1 VFACGDVFVPTSIAL
16 RKNKKTKW
24 QMGRCMSNLKN
35 LAFVLVAVVAGLN
48 LVSFEVEA
56 QQITGNIRGTVLD
69 PSGAI
74 VQAATVTAKQIETGL
89 TREVITDRQGEYVLV
104 ELPIGHYQLEVQ
116 AKGFQQY
123 LQQGISLDVNETAT
137 IGIHLR
143 LGAETQQVEVNADA
157 ALVQNT
163 VSSLGET
170 VMEHEILDL
179 PLDGR
184 NFSQLGLLQPGV
196 VPLTPGLLEAGG
208 PARENQ
214 AYAVDGQRPESNNF
228 MIDGADN
235 ESSVD
240 GGFVLKPPIDAIAEF
255 KILSHNAN
263 AEFGRNTGSTTNIVT
278 RSGSNAFHGAAW
290 EFLRND
296 AMDSSD
302 YFTHGVQPLKQNQFG
317 ATFGGPIVKDK
328 TFFFGYYEGFRN
340 RQGETVPATVPS
352 VAERAGNFAELCT
365 SIPGDAFVGGLCTNT
380 TTNEPDFNGQL
391 LNFAMGPAPV
401 PIPNNQLPSI
411 DPTATNVL
419 PFFPMPNVGE
429 NGFIATQTLVE
440 NNDQFGLR
448 LDHYLSRAD
457 TLNFRYMFST
467 GPTTDPL
474 SPVGANVPGFP
485 VGEYNRAQNFVAQET
500 HIFSPTTIGVA
511 RFSYLRD
518 TFLLDE
524 HLNHESPSDLGFQY
538 APTLP
543 SAAGPPFIQVG
554 GYASVGD
561 PITGPRNTFQNTFDL
576 SGSLSWIHGRH
587 ELKFGGG
594 YRRDQI
600 NALQGIA
607 SNGFFVFTTFPLSD
621 GFASFLSGAPVVFLQ
636 GGGNFAREIRDR
648 AADAYGQDTYK
659 VNSRVTLNLGLR
671 YELPFPSTERHN
683 EVNLFVPGAQSRV
696 LPTAPAGLL
705 YPGDPGVPAGLIP
718 TQKTAFAP
726 RFGVAWDPRGDSKTV
741 VSVAYGIFYEPFY
754 TGEGGPLQDPVS
766 SPPFLKTQQISPV
779 NSFANPF
786 YTPNPFSQ
794 AFPEPM
800 TLLVVARN
808 LHLPY
813 AQDWNLNIQ
822 QSLGQDWLLQLGY
835 VGTTGVRLPRFIEG
849 NPPAFVPGAVTT
861 GNGCTPTVPC
871 PISTENNVNQ
881 RRLYSGCT
889 LANPNNCVYSSV
901 GEIAGVA
908 NSSYNAL
915 EASLRKRFNHGLS
928 FLASYTWSHSIDDV
942 SSFNITGSASQPV
955 AGENDLA
962 QNPFDLAAERGRSMF
977 DSHHRFVLSYQWSLP
992 FLQHSS
998 TWYGR
1003 VLGNWQLNGIFTAM
1017 SGGPFTVFD
1026 SNDVSLQGQAPEITG
1041 FSANRPNLVGNPNS
1055 GPRTPQEWFNKNAFQ
1070 QLQPDPLGRFEVFG
1084 DEGRNVVQGPGY
1096 VNWDASAF
1104 KNIRL
1109 TESKE
1114 LQFRGELFNLL
1125 NHTNLRLP
1133 VSDIESPTFGQIQSD
1148 VSPRVIQVALKFLF

>member
-1 VFACGDVFVPTSIAL
+1 
-16 RKNKKTKW
+16 
-24 QMGRCMSNLKN
+24 MSNWRR
-35 LAFVLVAVVAGLN
+35 LAFALVAVAAGLN
-48 LVSFEVEA
+48 FVSVNA
-56 QQITGNIRGTVLD
+56 VGQQITASIRGTVLD
-69 PSGAI
+69 PSGAV
-74 VQAATVTAKQIETGL
+74 VQAATVTTKQIETGL
-89 TREVITDRQGEYVLV
+89 KREAITDRQGEYVLV

-116 AKGFQQY
+116 AKGFQTY
-123 LQQGISLDVNETAT
+123 LQQGITLDVNETAT
-137 IGIHLR
+137 VGIHLK
-143 LGAETQQVEVNADA
+143 LGAETQQVEVNANA
-157 ALVQNT
+157 ALVQST
-163 VSSLGET
+163 VSSLGQT
-170 VMEHEILDL
+170 VMEREILDL

-208 PARENQ
+208 PARQNQ

-255 KILSHNAN
+255 KILSHDAN

-278 RSGSNAFHGAAW
+278 RSGSNSFHGAAW

-302 YFTHGVQPLKQNQFG
+302 YFTQSVQPLKQNQFG
-317 ATFGGPIVKDK
+317 ATFGGPILKDK

-352 VAERAGNFAELCT
+352 TAVKQGNFAEQCAPPA
-365 SIPGDAFVGGLCTNT
+365 SFDSNGLCSNT
-380 TTNEPDFNGQL
+380 QEQL
-391 LNFAMGPAPV
+391 SFFGTPV
-401 PIPNNQLPSI
+401 PFNQMTLFTPI

-419 PFFPMPNVGE
+419 PFFPLPNVGE
-429 NGFIATQTLVE
+429 NGFIATQTLSE

-448 LDHYLSRAD
+448 VDHYLSRAD
-457 TLNFRYMFST
+457 TLNFRYMYSS

-474 SPVGANVPGFP
+474 SPVRANVAGFP
-485 VGEYNRAQNFVAQET
+485 VGEYDRAQNSVAQET

-511 RFSYLRD
+511 RFSFLRN

-543 SAAGPPFIQVG
+543 SAAGPPFIQIG

-561 PITGPRNTFQNTFDL
+561 PITGPRNTFQNTVDG
-576 SGSLSWIHGRH
+576 SGSLSWIRGRH

-607 SNGFFVFTTFPLSD
+607 SNGFFVFSTFPYSD
-621 GFASFLSGAPVVFLQ
+621 GFASFLSGNPVVFLQ

-648 AADAYGQDTYK
+648 AVDAYGQDTYK
-659 VNSRVTLNLGLR
+659 VSSRLTLNLGLR

-683 EVNLFVPGAQSRV
+683 EVNLFVPGAQSTV
-696 LPTAPAGLL
+696 VPYAPAGLL

-726 RFGVAWDPRGDSKTV
+726 RVGVAWDPPGNSTTV
-741 VSVAYGIFYEPFY
+741 ATAAYGLFYEPYY

-766 SPPFLKTQQISPV
+766 SPPYLKTQQISFPV

-813 AQDWNLNIQ
+813 AQDWNLNVQ
-822 QSLGQDWLLQLGY
+822 RSFGENWLVQIGY

-849 NPPAFVPGAVTT
+849 NPPVFVPGADTT
-861 GNGCTPTVPC
+861 SAGCSPASPC
-871 PISTENNVNQ
+871 LNSTEDNVNQ

-889 LANPNNCVYSSV
+889 LANPNNCIYSSV
-901 GEIAGVA
+901 GEIASVA

-915 EASLRKRFNHGLS
+915 EASLRKRFSHGLS
-928 FLASYTWSHSIDDV
+928 FLASYTWSHAIDDV

-962 QNPFDLAAERGRSMF
+962 QNPFDLGAERGRSMF

-992 FLQHSS
+992 FLEHYSN
-998 TWYGR
+998 WYGH

-1017 SGGPFTVFD
+1017 SGGGAAV
-1026 SNDVSLQGQAPEITG
+1026 L
-1041 FSANRPNLVGNPNS
+1041 
-1055 GPRTPQEWFNKNAFQ
+1055 
-1070 QLQPDPLGRFEVFG
+1070 
-1084 DEGRNVVQGPGY
+1084 
-1096 VNWDASAF
+1096 ASHA
-1104 KNIRL
+1104 
-1109 TESKE
+1109 
-1114 LQFRGELFNLL
+1114 
-1125 NHTNLRLP
+1125 
-1133 VSDIESPTFGQIQSD
+1133 
-1148 VSPRVIQVALKFLF
+1148 

>member
-1 VFACGDVFVPTSIAL
+1 MGKSMRSAKTLTLFLMALLTSL
-16 RKNKKTKW
+16 N
-24 QMGRCMSNLKN
+24 
-35 LAFVLVAVVAGLN
+35 VVG
-48 LVSFEVEA
+48 
-56 QQITGNIRGTVLD
+56 QQITGSIRGTVSD
-69 PSGAI
+69 QSGAI

-89 TREVITDRQGEYVLV
+89 TRVAITDRQGEYVLV
-104 ELPIGHYQLEVQ
+104 ELPIGHYQLETQ
-116 AKGFQQY
+116 AKGFQTY
-123 LQQGISLDVNETAT
+123 LQQGISLDVNQTAT
-137 IGIHLR
+137 VGIHLK
-143 LGAETQQVEVNADA
+143 LGSETQQVEVSANA
-157 ALVQNT
+157 ALVQST
-163 VSSLGET
+163 VSSLGQT

-208 PARENQ
+208 PARQNQ

-235 ESSVD
+235 VSSVD

-278 RSGSNAFHGAAW
+278 RSGSNSFHGAAW

-302 YFTHGVQPLKQNQFG
+302 YFTQSVQPLKQNQFG

-328 TFFFGYYEGFRN
+328 TFFFGYYESFRN
-340 RQGETVPATVPS
+340 RQGETAPATVPS
-352 VAERAGNFAELCT
+352 AAERTGNFGQLCM
-365 SIPGDAFVGGLCTNT
+365 SINGDSINQSSGLCVNSQGQ
-380 TTNEPDFNGQL
+380 PDPNGQL
-391 LNFAMGPAPV
+391 TFFGTPV
-401 PIPNNQLPSI
+401 PFNQMTIFTPI
-411 DPTATNVL
+411 DPVAANVL
-419 PFFPMPNVGE
+419 PFFPQPNVGV
-429 NGFIATQTLVE
+429 NGFTATQTLSE

-448 LDHYLSRAD
+448 VDHYLSRAD

-474 SPVGANVPGFP
+474 SPIGANVPGFP
-485 VGEYNRAQNFVAQET
+485 VGEYDRAQNFVSQET
-500 HIFSPTTIGVA
+500 HVFSPKTIGVA
-511 RFSYLRD
+511 RFSYLRNK
-518 TFLLDE
+518 FLLDE
-524 HLNHESPSDLGFQY
+524 HLNHESLTDLGFQY
-538 APTLP
+538 APTLA

-576 SGSLSWIHGRH
+576 SGSLSWIRGRH

-607 SNGFFVFTTFPLSD
+607 TNGFFVFAGIPSFENFIYND
-621 GFASFLSGAPVVFLQ
+621 GFANFLSGNPVVFLQ

-648 AADAYGQDTYK
+648 ALDAYGQDTYK
-659 VNSRVTLNLGLR
+659 VNSRLTLNLGLR

-683 EVNLFVPGAQSRV
+683 QVNLFVPGAQSTV
-696 LPTAPAGLL
+696 LPNAPAGLL

-726 RFGVAWDPRGDSKTV
+726 RFGLAWDPRGDSKTV
-741 VSVAYGIFYEPFY
+741 VSAAYGIFYEPYY

-766 SPPFLKTQQISPV
+766 SPPYLKTQEIGFPV

-786 YTPNPFSQ
+786 YTPNPFGQ
-794 AFPEPM
+794 VFPEPM

-822 QSLGQDWLLQLGY
+822 RSFGQDWLFQVGY

-849 NPPAFVPGAVTT
+849 NPPVFVPGVDKTST
-861 GNGCTPTVPC
+861 GCAPPNLPC
-871 PISTENNVNQ
+871 PISNENNVNQ

-901 GEIAGVA
+901 GEITSGA

-915 EASLRKRFNHGLS
+915 ETSLRKRFSHGLS
-928 FLASYTWSHSIDDV
+928 FLVSYTWSHSIDDV

-977 DSHHRFVLSYQWSLP
+977 DSYNRLVLSYQWALP

-998 TWYGR
+998 CWYGH

-1041 FSANRPNLVGNPNS
+1041 FSANRPNLIGNPNS
-1055 GPRTPQEWFNKNAFQ
+1055 GPRTPQEWFNVGAFQ
-1070 QLQPDPLGRFEVFG
+1070 QLQPDLLGRFEVFG
-1084 DEGRNVVQGPGY
+1084 NEGRNVVQGPGY
-1096 VNWDASAF
+1096 VNWDFSAF

-1109 TESKE
+1109 AESKE
-1114 LQFRGELFNLL
+1114 LQFRGELFNVL
-1125 NHTNLRLP
+1125 NHTNFRLP

>member
-1 VFACGDVFVPTSIAL
+1 MGKSMRSAKTLTLFLMALLTSL
-16 RKNKKTKW
+16 N
-24 QMGRCMSNLKN
+24 
-35 LAFVLVAVVAGLN
+35 VAG
-48 LVSFEVEA
+48 
-56 QQITGNIRGTVLD
+56 QQITGSIRGTVLD

-74 VQAATVTAKQIETGL
+74 VQAASVTAKQIETGL
-89 TREVITDRQGEYVLV
+89 TRVALTDRQGEYVLV

-116 AKGFQQY
+116 AKGFQKY

-137 IGIHLR
+137 VGIHLT
-143 LGAETQQVEVNADA
+143 LGSETQQVEVSANA
-157 ALVQNT
+157 ALVQST
-163 VSSLGET
+163 VSSLGQT
-170 VMEHEILDL
+170 VMEREILDL

-208 PARENQ
+208 PARQNQ

-235 ESSVD
+235 VSSVD
-240 GGFVLKPPIDAIAEF
+240 GGFVLKPPIDAIGEF

-278 RSGSNAFHGAAW
+278 RSGSNSFHGAAW

-296 AMDSSD
+296 AMDASD
-302 YFTHGVQPLKQNQFG
+302 YFSQSVQPLKQNQFG
-317 ATFGGPIVKDK
+317 TTFGGPILKDK

-352 VAERAGNFAELCT
+352 AAERQGNFGQLCT
-365 SIPGDAFVGGLCTNT
+365 SIPTDAFVGGICTNT
-380 TTNEPDFNGQL
+380 QTNTPDPNGQL
-391 LNFAMGPAPV
+391 TLFGMNV
-401 PIPNNQLPSI
+401 PNNQMTIFTPI
-411 DPTATNVL
+411 NPIATNLL
-419 PFFPMPNVGE
+419 PFFPLPNVGA
-429 NGFIATQTLVE
+429 NGFTATQTLSA

-457 TLNFRYMFST
+457 TLNFRYMYSS

-485 VGEYNRAQNFVAQET
+485 VGEYDRAQNFVAQET
-500 HIFSPTTIGVA
+500 HIFSPTTIAVA
-511 RFSYLRD
+511 RFSYLRN

-524 HLNHESPSDLGFQY
+524 HLNHESLSDLGFQY
-538 APTLP
+538 APTLA
-543 SAAGPPFIQVG
+543 SAEGPPFIQVG

-561 PITGPRNTFQNTFDL
+561 PITGPRNTLQNTFDL

-587 ELKFGGG
+587 EFKFGGG

-607 SNGFFVFTTFPLSD
+607 TNGFFVFEGIPSYEDFIYND
-621 GFASFLSGAPVVFLQ
+621 GFANFLSGNPVVFLQ
-636 GGGNFAREIRDR
+636 GGGDFAREIRDR
-648 AADAYGQDTYK
+648 ALDAYAQDNYK
-659 VNSRVTLNLGLR
+659 ATSRLTLNLGLR
-671 YELPFPSTERHN
+671 YELPFPATENKNR
-683 EVNLFVPGAQSRV
+683 VNLFVPGAQSRV

-726 RFGVAWDPRGDSKTV
+726 RVGFAWDPRGDAKTV
-741 VSVAYGIFYEPFY
+741 VSAAYGIFYEPFY
-754 TGEGGPLQDPVS
+754 NGEGGPLQDPVS
-766 SPPFLKTQQISPV
+766 SPPFLKTQQISFPV
-779 NSFANPF
+779 NSFAYPF
-786 YTPNPFSQ
+786 YTPNPFAQ

-813 AQDWNLNIQ
+813 AQDWNLNVQ
-822 QSLGQDWLLQLGY
+822 RSLGADWLLQIGY

-849 NPPAFVPGAVTT
+849 NPPVFYPGV
-861 GNGCTPTVPC
+861 GV
-871 PISTENNVNQ
+871 STENNVNQ

-889 LANPNNCVYSSV
+889 IANPNNCIYSSV
-901 GEIAGVA
+901 GEIASLA

-915 EASLRKRFNHGLS
+915 EASLRKRFSHGLS

-962 QNPFDLAAERGRSMF
+962 QDPFDLAAERGPSMF
-977 DSHHRFVLSYQWSLP
+977 DARNRFVLSYQWSLP

-998 TWYGR
+998 EWYGK

-1017 SGGPFTVFD
+1017 SGTPFTVFD

-1041 FSANRPNLVGNPNS
+1041 FSANRPNVTGNPNS
-1055 GPRTPQEWFNKNAFQ
+1055 GPRTPQEWFNVKAFQ
-1070 QLQPDPLGRFEVFG
+1070 QLQPDALGRFEVFG
-1084 DEGRNVVQGPGY
+1084 DEGRNAVQGPGY
-1096 VNWDASAF
+1096 VNWDFSAF

-1109 TESKE
+1109 AESKE

-1125 NHTNLRLP
+1125 NHTNFRLP

-1148 VSPRVIQVALKFLF
+1148 ISPRVIQVALKFLF

>member
-1 VFACGDVFVPTSIAL
+1 
-16 RKNKKTKW
+16 
-24 QMGRCMSNLKN
+24 MGRSMPSARTLT
-35 LAFVLVAVVAGLN
+35 LFLMALLTSLN
-48 LVSFEVEA
+48 VSG
-56 QQITGNIRGTVLD
+56 QQITGSIRGSVSD
-69 PSGAI
+69 PSAAI
-74 VQAATVTAKQIETGL
+74 VQGATVTAKHTETGL
-89 TREVITDRQGEYVLV
+89 IRTSVTDRQGEYVLV
-104 ELPIGHYQLEVQ
+104 ELPIGHYQLEVR
-116 AKGFQQY
+116 APGFQKY

-137 IGIHLR
+137 VSIHLK
-143 LGAETQQVEVNADA
+143 LGAETQQVEVSADA
-157 ALVQNT
+157 ALVQST
-163 VSSLGET
+163 VSSLGQT

-184 NFSQLGLLQPGV
+184 NFSQLGILQPGV

-208 PARENQ
+208 PARQNQ

-235 ESSVD
+235 VSAVD

-278 RSGSNAFHGAAW
+278 RSGSNSFHGAAW

-302 YFTHGVQPLKQNQFG
+302 YFTRSIQPLKQNQFG

-352 VAERAGNFAELCT
+352 VSERQGNFAEECT
-365 SIPGDAFVGGLCTNT
+365 DLSGASFDPSTGLCSN
-380 TTNEPDFNGQL
+380 PQGQL
-391 LNFAMGPAPV
+391 TFFGTPV
-401 PIPNNQLPSI
+401 PFNQMTLFTPI
-411 DPTATNVL
+411 DPIATNVL
-419 PFFPMPNVGE
+419 PFFPMPNQGA
-429 NGFIATQTLVE
+429 NGFIATQTLSE
-440 NNDQFGLR
+440 NNDQFGVR
-448 LDHYLSRAD
+448 LDQYLSSVD
-457 TLNFRYMFST
+457 SLNFRYMYSS

-485 VGEYNRAQNFVAQET
+485 VGEDDRAQNFVAQDT
-500 HIFSPTTIGVA
+500 HIFSSNTIAVG
-511 RFSYLRD
+511 RFSFLRNK
-518 TFLLDE
+518 FLLDE
-524 HLNHESPSDLGFQY
+524 HLNHESPTDLGFQY

-561 PITGPRNTFQNTFDL
+561 PITGPRNTFQNTFDV
-576 SGSLSWIHGRH
+576 SGSVSWIHGRH
-587 ELKFGGG
+587 NFKFGGG

-607 SNGFFVFTTFPLSD
+607 SNGFFVFANFPYSD
-621 GFASFLSGAPVVFLQ
+621 GFASFLSGNPVVFLQ
-636 GGGNFAREIRDR
+636 GGGNFDRQIRDR
-648 AADAYGQDTYK
+648 AINAYAQDDYK
-659 VNSRVTLNLGLR
+659 VNSRLTLNVGLR
-671 YELPFPSTERHN
+671 YELPFPATEN
-683 EVNLFVPGAQSRV
+683 NNQVNLFVPGAQSKV
-696 LPTAPAGLL
+696 LPNAPAGLL

-741 VSVAYGIFYEPFY
+741 VSAAYGIFYEPYY

-766 SPPFLKTQQISPV
+766 SPPYLKTQQISFPV

-786 YTPNPFSQ
+786 YTPDPFGQ
-794 AFPEPM
+794 AFPQPM

-813 AQDWNLNIQ
+813 AQDWNLNVQ
-822 QSLGQDWLLQLGY
+822 RSFGADWLLQVGY

-849 NPPAFVPGAVTT
+849 NPAVFIPGVDGS
-861 GNGCTPTVPC
+861 GNLL
-871 PISTENNVNQ
+871 SNENNVNQ
-881 RRLYSGCT
+881 RRMYSGCT
-889 LANPNNCVYSSV
+889 LAQPNCVYSSV
-901 GEIAGVA
+901 GEIAGIA

-915 EASLRKRFNHGLS
+915 EASLRKRFGRGLS

-962 QNPFDLAAERGRSMF
+962 QNPFNLAAERGPSMF
-977 DSHHRFVLSYQWSLP
+977 DARHRFVLSYQWSIP
-992 FLQHSS
+992 FLQRSS
-998 TWYGR
+998 AWYGK
-1003 VLGNWQLNGIFTAM
+1003 VFGNWQLNGIFTAM
-1017 SGGPFTVFD
+1017 SGTPFTVFD
-1026 SNDVSLQGQAPEITG
+1026 SNDVSLQGQAPEISG
-1041 FSANRPNLVGNPNS
+1041 FSSNRPNVIGNPNS
-1055 GPRTPQEWFNKNAFQ
+1055 GPRSVAEWFNTGAFQ

-1084 DEGRNVVQGPGY
+1084 DEGRNAVLGPRY
-1096 VNWDASAF
+1096 INWDASAF

-1114 LQFRGELFNLL
+1114 LQFRGELFNVL
-1125 NHTNLRLP
+1125 NHTNFRLP

>member
-1 VFACGDVFVPTSIAL
+1 MGKYVSSLGKFLCSIAI
-16 RKNKKTKW
+16 
-24 QMGRCMSNLKN
+24 
-35 LAFVLVAVVAGLN
+35 FAGLSLAVLSLTSLN
-48 LVSFEVEA
+48 ATA
-56 QQITGNIRGTVLD
+56 QQITGNIRGTVVD

-74 VQAATVTAKQIETGL
+74 VQGAAVTVRQTETGL
-89 TREVITDRQGEYVLV
+89 TRNAVSDRQGEYVLV
-104 ELPIGHYQLEVQ
+104 ELPIGHYELEVR
-116 AKGFQQY
+116 AKGFEKY
-123 LQQGISLDVNETAT
+123 LQQGISLDVNETASVA
-137 IGIHLR
+137 IHLR
-143 LGAETQQVEVNADA
+143 VGAESQQVEVQADA
-157 ALVQNT
+157 ALVQST

-170 VMEHEILDL
+170 VMEREILDL

-196 VPLTPGLLEAGG
+196 VPLTPGLIEAGG
-208 PARENQ
+208 PARQNQ
-214 AYAVDGQRPESNNF
+214 GYAVDGQRPESNNF

-235 ESSVD
+235 VSAVD

-278 RSGSNAFHGAAW
+278 RSGANSFHGAAW

-302 YFTHGVQPLKQNQFG
+302 YFTQSVQPLKQNQFG
-317 ATFGGPIVKDK
+317 ATFGGPILKDK

-352 VAERAGNFAELCT
+352 AAERQGNFGQLCT
-365 SIPGDAFVGGLCTNT
+365 SIPGDAFVGGICTNT
-380 TTNEPDFNGQL
+380 TTSAPDFNGQL

-411 DPTATNVL
+411 DPIATNIL
-419 PFFPMPNVGE
+419 PFFPLPNVGT
-429 NGFIATQTLVE
+429 NGFIATQTLIE
-440 NNDQFGLR
+440 NNNQFGVR
-448 LDHYLSRAD
+448 LDHYLSNAD
-457 TLNFRYMFST
+457 NLNFRYMYSS

-485 VGEYNRAQNFVAQET
+485 VGEYDRAQNFVTQET
-500 HIFSPTTIGVA
+500 HIFSPRTIGVA
-511 RFSYLRD
+511 RFSFLRN

-524 HLNHESPSDLGFQY
+524 HLNHESPTQLGFQY

-561 PITGPRNTFQNTFDL
+561 PITGPRNTYQNTFDL
-576 SGSLSWIHGRH
+576 SGSLSWIHGRN

-607 SNGFFVFTTFPLSD
+607 SNGFFVFANFPYSD
-621 GFASFLSGAPVVFLQ
+621 GFASFLTGNPVVFLQ
-636 GGGNFAREIRDR
+636 GGGNFDREIRDR
-648 AADAYGQDTYK
+648 AFDAYGQDTYR
-659 VNSRVTLNLGLR
+659 VNSRLTLNFGLR
-671 YELPFPSTERHN
+671 YELPFPPTENNN
-683 EVNLFVPGAQSRV
+683 EVNLFVPGAQSTV
-696 LPTAPAGLL
+696 VPNAPAGLL
-705 YPGDPGVPAGLIP
+705 YPGDRGVPAGLIP

-726 RFGVAWDPRGDSKTV
+726 RFGLAWDPRGDSKTV
-741 VSVAYGIFYEPFY
+741 VSAAYGIFYEPFY

-766 SPPFLKTQQISPV
+766 APPYLKTQQISFPV

-822 QSLGQDWLLQLGY
+822 RSFGQDWLFQVGY
-835 VGTTGVRLPRFIEG
+835 VGTSGVRLPRFIEG
-849 NPPAFVPGAVTT
+849 NPAAFVPGVDTT
-861 GNGCTPTVPC
+861 STGCSVASPC

-889 LANPNNCVYSSV
+889 IANPNNCIYSSV
-901 GEIAGVA
+901 GEIASIA

-915 EASLRKRFNHGLS
+915 QTSLRKRFSHGLS

-942 SSFNITGSASQPV
+942 SSFNITGSASQDV

-962 QNPFDLAAERGRSMF
+962 QNPLDLAAERGRSMF
-977 DSHHRFVLSYQWSLP
+977 DSHNRFVLSYQWELP
-992 FLQHSS
+992 FLQHSNS
-998 TWYGR
+998 WYGH
-1003 VLGNWQLNGIFTAM
+1003 VLGNWQLNGIVTAM
-1017 SGGPFTVFD
+1017 SGGPFTVYD
-1026 SNDVSLQGQAPEITG
+1026 SGDPSLQGQAPEITG
-1041 FSANRPNLVGNPNS
+1041 FSANRPNVIGNPNS
-1055 GPRTPQEWFNKNAFQ
+1055 GPRTAAEWFNVSAFQ

-1084 DEGRNVVQGPGY
+1084 NEGRNAVQGPGY

-1125 NHTNLRLP
+1125 NHTNFRLP
-1133 VSDIESPTFGQIQSD
+1133 VSDVEAPTFGQIQSD

>member
-1 VFACGDVFVPTSIAL
+1 MGKSMRSAKTLTLLLIAL
-16 RKNKKTKW
+16 LTSLN
-24 QMGRCMSNLKN
+24 
-35 LAFVLVAVVAGLN
+35 VAG
-48 LVSFEVEA
+48 
-56 QQITGNIRGTVLD
+56 QQITGSIRGTVSD

-89 TREVITDRQGEYVLV
+89 TRIAITDRQGEYVLV
-104 ELPIGHYQLEVQ
+104 ELPIGHYQLEIQ
-116 AKGFQQY
+116 AKGFQTY
-123 LQQGISLDVNETAT
+123 LQQGISLDINQTAT
-137 IGIHLR
+137 VGIHLK
-143 LGAETQQVEVNADA
+143 LGSETQQVEVSADA
-157 ALVQNT
+157 ALVQST
-163 VSSLGET
+163 VSSLGQT
-170 VMEHEILDL
+170 VMEREILDL

-228 MIDGADN
+228 LIDGADN
-235 ESSVD
+235 VSSVD

-255 KILSHNAN
+255 RILSHNAN

-278 RSGSNAFHGAAW
+278 RSGANSFHGAGW

-302 YFTHGVQPLKQNQFG
+302 YFTQSVQPLKQNQFG
-317 ATFGGPIVKDK
+317 ATFGGPIRKDK

-352 VAERAGNFAELCT
+352 AAERQGNCAEECT
-365 SIPGDAFVGGLCTNT
+365 DLPGATIDSTTGLCSN
-380 TTNEPDFNGQL
+380 PNGQL
-391 LNFAMGPAPV
+391 TFFGMPV
-401 PIPNNQLPSI
+401 PFNQMTLFTPI

-419 PFFPMPNVGE
+419 PFFPLPNAGE
-429 NGFIATQTLVE
+429 NGFIATQTLIE
-440 NNDQFGLR
+440 NNDQFGVR
-448 LDHYLSRAD
+448 VDHYLSRSDA
-457 TLNFRYMFST
+457 LNFRYMYSS

-485 VGEYNRAQNFVAQET
+485 VGEYDRAQNFVTQET

-511 RFSYLRD
+511 RFSFLRN

-524 HLNHESPSDLGFQY
+524 HLNHESPTDLGFQY

-576 SGSLSWIHGRH
+576 SGSLSKIYGRH

-607 SNGFFVFTTFPLSD
+607 SNGFFVFANFPYSD
-621 GFASFLSGAPVVFLQ
+621 GFASFLSGNPVVFLQ

-648 AADAYGQDTYK
+648 ALDAYGQDTYK
-659 VNSRVTLNLGLR
+659 VNSRLTLNVGLR
-671 YELPFPSTERHN
+671 YEIPFPSTENNN
-683 EVNLFVPGAQSRV
+683 EVNLFVPGAQSQV
-696 LPTAPAGLL
+696 LPNAPAGLL

-726 RFGVAWDPRGDSKTV
+726 RVGLAWDPRGNSKTV
-741 VSVAYGIFYEPFY
+741 VSAAYGIFYEPYY

-766 SPPFLKTQQISPV
+766 SPPYLKTQQISFPV

-822 QSLGQDWLLQLGY
+822 RSFGRDWLFQVGY

-849 NPPAFVPGAVTT
+849 NPPVFIPGLDAS
-861 GNGCTPTVPC
+861 GN

-889 LANPNNCVYSSV
+889 LANPNNCVYSSI
-901 GEIAGVA
+901 GEIASIA

-915 EASLRKRFNHGLS
+915 QTSLRKRFSHGLS

-962 QNPFDLAAERGRSMF
+962 QNPFDLAAERGPSMF
-977 DSHHRFVLSYQWSLP
+977 DARNRLVLSYQWSIP
-992 FLQHSS
+992 FLEHSS
-998 TWYGR
+998 TWYGH

-1017 SGGPFTVFD
+1017 SGTPFTVFD
-1026 SNDVSLQGQAPEITG
+1026 SNDVSLQGQAPEISG
-1041 FSANRPNLVGNPNS
+1041 FSSNRPDVIGNPNS
-1055 GPRTPQEWFNKNAFQ
+1055 GPRTAAEWFNVNAFQ
-1070 QLQPDPLGRFEVFG
+1070 KLQPDPLGRFEVFG

>member
-1 VFACGDVFVPTSIAL
+1 
-16 RKNKKTKW
+16 
-24 QMGRCMSNLKN
+24 MGRQLSGLRN
-35 LAFVLVAVVAGLN
+35 LACVLLTVVASLN
-48 LVSFEVEA
+48 LVA
-56 QQITGNIRGTVLD
+56 QQITGSIRGNVLD

-74 VQAATVTAKQIETGL
+74 VQAATITATQIETGL
-89 TREVITDRQGEYVLV
+89 TRTAMTGRQGDYVLI
-104 ELPIGHYQLEVQ
+104 ELPIGHYQLEVK
-116 AKGFQQY
+116 ARGFQTY
-123 LQQGISLDVNETAT
+123 LQQGISLDINETAT
-137 IGIHLR
+137 VSVHLKV
-143 LGAETQQVEVNADA
+143 GAEAQQVQVRADA
-157 ALVQNT
+157 ALVQST

-170 VMEHEILDL
+170 VMEREILDL

-208 PARENQ
+208 PARAGQ

-235 ESSVD
+235 VNAVD
-240 GGFVLKPPIDAIAEF
+240 AGYVLKPPIDAIAEF
-255 KILSHNAN
+255 RILTHNAN

-278 RSGSNAFHGAAW
+278 RGGTNSFHGAAW
-290 EFLRND
+290 EFLRNN
-296 AMDSSD
+296 AMDASD
-302 YFTHGVQPLKQNQFG
+302 YFTQSVQPLKQNQFG
-317 ATFGGPIVKDK
+317 ATFGGPILKDK

-340 RQGETVPATVPS
+340 HQGETVPATVPS
-352 VAERAGNFAELCT
+352 LAERQGNFAQLCT
-365 SIPGDAFVGGLCTNT
+365 SGFTNGLCNDP
-380 TTNEPDFNGQL
+380 NPADGQQL
-391 LNFAMGPAPV
+391 YNFLTGAPV
-401 PIPNNQLPSI
+401 PNNQLTSI
-411 DPTATNVL
+411 DPIANNIL
-419 PFFPMPNVGE
+419 PFFPLPNSGP
-429 NGFIATQTLVE
+429 NGFITTQTLSE

-457 TLNFRYMFST
+457 TLNFRYMFSA

-485 VGEYNRAQNFVAQET
+485 VGEDDRAQNFVAQET
-500 HIFSPTTIGVA
+500 HVFSSNTIGVA
-511 RFSYLRD
+511 RFSYLRNK
-518 TFLLDE
+518 FLLDE
-524 HLNHESPSDLGFQY
+524 HLNHESPSDLGFEY
-538 APTLP
+538 EPTLA

-561 PITGPRNTFQNTFDL
+561 PITGPRNTFQNTFDA

-607 SNGFFVFTTFPLSD
+607 SNGFFVFSTFPYSD
-621 GFASFLSGAPVVFLQ
+621 GFASFLSGNPVVFLQ
-636 GGGNFAREIRDR
+636 GGGDFSREIRER
-648 AADAYGQDTYK
+648 AFDAYAQDNYRITS
-659 VNSRVTLNLGLR
+659 NLTLNLGLR
-671 YELPFPSTERHN
+671 YELPFPATENKNRM
-683 EVNLFVPGAQSRV
+683 NLFVPGAQSQV
-696 LPTAPAGLL
+696 IPNAPPGLL

-726 RFGVAWDPRGDSKTV
+726 RVGFAWDPRGDGKTV
-741 VSVAYGIFYEPFY
+741 VSAAYGIFYEPYY

-766 SPPFLKTQQISPV
+766 APPYLKTQQISFPV

-786 YTPNPFSQ
+786 YSPDPFGQ
-794 AFPEPM
+794 PFPEPM
-800 TLLVVARN
+800 TLLVLSRN

-822 QSLGQDWLLQLGY
+822 RSFGADWLFQAAY

-849 NPPAFVPGAVTT
+849 NPAVFVPGLDSS
-861 GNGCTPTVPC
+861 GN

-889 LANPNNCVYSSV
+889 LALPNDCVYSSV
-901 GEIAGVA
+901 GEIASIA

-915 EASLRKRFNHGLS
+915 QTSLRKRFSHGLS

-962 QNPFDLAAERGRSMF
+962 QNPFDLAAERGPSMF
-977 DSHHRFVLSYQWSLP
+977 DARNRFVLSYQWSIP

-998 TWYGR
+998 SWYGH

-1017 SGGPFTVFD
+1017 SGTPFTVFD
-1026 SNDVSLQGQAPEITG
+1026 SNDVSLQGQAPEISG
-1041 FSANRPNLVGNPNS
+1041 FSSNRPNVIGNPNS
-1055 GPRTPQEWFNKNAFQ
+1055 GPRTAAEWFNVSAFQ
-1070 QLQPDPLGRFEVFG
+1070 KLQPDPLGRFEVFG
-1084 DEGRNVVQGPGY
+1084 DEGRNAVLGPGY
-1096 VNWDASAF
+1096 VNWDFSAL

-1109 TESKE
+1109 TESKD
-1114 LQFRGELFNLL
+1114 LQFRGELFNVL
-1125 NHTNLRLP
+1125 NHTNFRLP